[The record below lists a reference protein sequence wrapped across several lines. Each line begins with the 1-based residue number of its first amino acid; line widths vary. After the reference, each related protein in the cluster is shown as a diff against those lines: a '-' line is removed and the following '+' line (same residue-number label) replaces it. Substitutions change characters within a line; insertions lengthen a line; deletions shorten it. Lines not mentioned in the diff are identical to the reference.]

1 MLVNQI
7 SKTSRKLKRE
17 VNRRRKLKAGLK
29 LKQKGGEKMYILYDL
44 YEGVEE
50 VGQYEVYE
58 EMLEAVKQ
66 RTLDTDGE
74 CEMAYVEK

>member
-1 MLVNQI
+1 
-7 SKTSRKLKRE
+7 
-17 VNRRRKLKAGLK
+17 
-29 LKQKGGEKMYILYDL
+29 MYILYDL

-74 CEMAYVEK
+74 CEMAYVQK